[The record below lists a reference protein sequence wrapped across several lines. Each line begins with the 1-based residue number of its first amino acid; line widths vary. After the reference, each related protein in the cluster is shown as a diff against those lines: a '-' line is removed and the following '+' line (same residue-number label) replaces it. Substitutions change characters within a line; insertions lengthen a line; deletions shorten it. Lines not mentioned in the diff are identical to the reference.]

1 VKVPCC
7 SRSCNR
13 WWRLIFATAAGG
25 KAKLEDEPE
34 ARRPCHRIVFSVISD
49 LEIGKTLNCYSM
61 NL

>member
-49 LEIGKTLNCYSM
+49 L
-61 NL
+61 